1 MAEETVTIDCGGL
14 SCPEPAL
21 MTKETLATTDA
32 RVVEVLVDSV
42 TSRDNVLRTGTRVGW
57 EGVWEERAEGGFR
70 LVFRK

>member
-1 MAEETVTIDCGGL
+1 MADDTLTIDCGGL

-21 MTKETLATTDA
+21 MTKEALTTSDA

-42 TSRDNVLRTGTRVGW
+42 TSRDNVLRTGKRVGW
-57 EGVWEERAEGGFR
+57 EGEWEARQEGGFR